1 MAELVKAKDDSELE
15 AKQLRSQVAALH
27 AKNNQLEAELQ
38 ENRKFIA
45 QLESESLAKPLVI
58 IDEVAQLKE
67 TIRLL
72 ELERSSN
79 RNVCQKA
86 IEVLDSKEIELL
98 QKEVDRLKSKEQHY
112 REANEI
118 FQQKVQ
124 VLTEENRR
132 LRGIK
137 QSY

>member
-58 IDEVAQLKE
+58 IDEVARLKE